1 MNNGNHEW
9 GKREVETS
17 RTQNHCRNGNGL
29 GAKEATKD
37 GTRLVI
43 PKVIFLAMDK
53 KDDANL
59 GEGTQGMPIK

>member
-1 MNNGNHEW
+1 M
-9 GKREVETS
+9 
-17 RTQNHCRNGNGL
+17 QNHGRNGNGL

-37 GTRLVI
+37 GTRLVV

-53 KDDANL
+53 KDDANI